1 MSSEPDPTR
10 AVTRGSGRVVI
21 VTGRS
26 GKFFV
31 GYPVLPVS
39 FCVDTRYIYYTCTEC
54 HRTDLLF
61 QRVSLKY
68 F

>member
-26 GKFFV
+26 SKFFV

-39 FCVDTRYIYYTCTEC
+39 FCVDTRYILDK
-54 HRTDLLF
+54 H
-61 QRVSLKY
+61 RVSQDRLTILTS
-68 F
+68 